1 MDLKEGQ
8 YSLLLQ
14 KKEMLTLELI
24 LSRIS
29 VTEMVLLTYQKQ
41 LVFSYLPM
49 LFYFNLRDSLTSCS
63 FTPSS
68 RYLVKGIFMY
78 LQETIEP

>member
-41 LVFSYLPM
+41 LAVFYPC
-49 LFYFNLRDSLTSCS
+49 YFIS
-63 FTPSS
+63 
-68 RYLVKGIFMY
+68 IFVI
-78 LQETIEP
+78 L